1 MTTSESSD
9 RTDQRETGREVDC
22 AKCFASGSV
31 TNSVLAV
38 KVNNASKCDSNMYD
52 RTITFTCR
60 ELVNSMCF
68 ASDSDIKSD
77 RAVDV
82 NNASKTRSHGLDGA
96 TRVAWGATNKLG
108 GAWWWHSL
116 MQVLGCVFHLVLCWS
131 VPWFRSHL

>member
-22 AKCFASGSV
+22 SKCFASGSV

-38 KVNNASKCDSNMYD
+38 KVNNASKSDSNMYD
-52 RTITFTCR
+52 RTITFTGR

-96 TRVAWGATNKLG
+96 TRVA
-108 GAWWWHSL
+108 
-116 MQVLGCVFHLVLCWS
+116 
-131 VPWFRSHL
+131 